1 MARTESSVDIAED
14 IPGPNLT
21 LVPSSLYS
29 LARRMLAVR
38 DAGGFVRLVPAM
50 ERIDLVFMNLAL
62 LRALGIYEAA
72 LLEALTAPER
82 SLLHF
87 SQARLR
93 QLIRAADRVKL
104 RALAPLP
111 GHGPFVLY
119 RGVAG
124 DEEWS
129 RRERGI
135 SWTGRPEIAAWF
147 ARRSPDLHDP
157 AVYQVSV
164 GKECVLAYRN
174 EREEDEYLVQLPRS
188 IPLIRLP
195 WGPLK
200 LKRMSARY
208 KDDTFDHS
216 ATRVR
221 RVSIKA
227 EILSIMTR
235 G

>member
-1 MARTESSVDIAED
+1 M
-14 IPGPNLT
+14 
-21 LVPSSLYS
+21 
-29 LARRMLAVR
+29 LARR
-38 DAGGFVRLVPAM
+38 DALGFVRLAPDM
-50 ERIDLVFMNLAL
+50 ERIDLVWDNLAL
-62 LRALGIYEAA
+62 LNSLGIYEAA
-72 LLEALTAPER
+72 LLEALTAPEC

-87 SQARLR
+87 APARLR
-93 QLIRAADRVKL
+93 QLIRTADRVKL

-111 GHGPFVLY
+111 GHGSFVLY

-124 DEEWS
+124 VKGS

-216 ATRVR
+216 AKHGWGSLT
-221 RVSIKA
+221 KA
-227 EILSIMTR
+227 EILAVMTSGR
-235 G
+235 TGSAVERVTHS